1 MKIYSFFSFLTT
13 LTAYLLDGTKEEKQ
27 VALYPRLS
35 PVHFSKNLKNFKL
48 PALKSYLRA
57 IPISK
62 PIIEEEAYYNNNVYD
77 EVEEIE
83 HIEV

>member
-1 MKIYSFFSFLTT
+1 MKIYSFLSFLTT
-13 LTAYLLDGTKEEKQ
+13 LTAYLLDGKKEEKQ

-35 PVHFSKNLKNFKL
+35 PIHF
-48 PALKSYLRA
+48 YLRP
-57 IPISK
+57 IPSPITKPK
-62 PIIEEEAYYNNNVYD
+62 PIILPEIEEEAYYNNNVYD